1 MVFVPYLNFTCSRHF
16 ILFITGVDEAGDD
29 TGDDILDAEEI
40 GEISGADK
48 RSGLPGTDHIGHV
61 DDVTEITDVFDSV
74 EESRTN
80 VALNNTTSFSSSPSI
95 ATKPTPQKRNFLV
108 PPNNINA
115 REKFFSLHPI
125 QPYAGVSFNPHRLYF
140 RYDEGGKI
148 ERRWVT
154 YSEEEEKYTVQF
166 V

>member
-40 GEISGADK
+40 GESSGADK
-48 RSGLPGTDHIGHV
+48 RSDLPGADHIGHV
-61 DDVTEITDVFDSV
+61 DDVTEITDVFDAV

-95 ATKPTPQKRNFLV
+95 ATKPTPPPQKRDFLV
-108 PPNNINA
+108 PPNNTSA

-125 QPYAGVSFNPHRLYF
+125 QPYAGGKFQPTSFIFPL
-140 RYDEGGKI
+140 
-148 ERRWVT
+148 RRR
-154 YSEEEEKYTVQF
+154 EN
-166 V
+166 

>member
-1 MVFVPYLNFTCSRHF
+1 M
-16 ILFITGVDEAGDD
+16 FITGVDEAGDD
-29 TGDDILDAEEI
+29 TGDDILDAEELD
-40 GEISGADK
+40 ESSGADK
-48 RSGLPGTDHIGHV
+48 RSGLPGADHIGHV

-95 ATKPTPQKRNFLV
+95 ATKPTPQKRDFLV
-108 PPNNINA
+108 PPNNTSA

-140 RYDEGGKI
+140 RYEGKLRDAG
-148 ERRWVT
+148 
-154 YSEEEEKYTVQF
+154 
-166 V
+166 